1 MSSNDYITRRIFSV
15 GAMATGLAA
24 VTPALAQT
32 SPAPA
37 TPSQATPRR
46 GGTLVATWGGGEPQA
61 CYVPA
66 GGGSSPTFSSSKLFE
81 RLANRNM
88 DGAFEGALA
97 ESWKPSAD
105 FKSYT
110 IKIRKGV
117 KFHDGKDMTVDD
129 VVYSIGEIWKKY
141 AAASAMTD
149 FVSVE
154 APDAD
159 TVVMTYSK
167 PTPEFFFASTLSAN
181 VNYIV
186 PKHVYAG
193 SDPITNPANNAP
205 IGTGPW
211 KFKEWVRG
219 SHFEYVKNENYW
231 QKDLP
236 YLDRLIIRYVRDPA
250 GRAAAMEAGDIHI
263 GVFNPIAPPDIKR
276 LTATG
281 KFVATPKG
289 YEEAVW
295 STTLECNMRN
305 PVFAKREV
313 RQAIFHAI
321 NREFIAKTVYYG
333 YARPGTSP
341 IYSPNKEFF
350 TADTYRTGFDPK
362 KAAALLDA
370 AGLPKKPDGKR
381 FTVNLLAAG
390 WFPENG
396 KVGAYVKQALEDVG
410 VGVTLSVPDRPTS
423 IKRIYTDYDFDL
435 AISNQANPSEP
446 IPTTTQYFTTD
457 GIKKGVPFR
466 NANGYSNPDLDALVD
481 KIKVETDPAK
491 RKALVVEFQ
500 KITTQEAS
508 LLPLTE
514 LESITVAS
522 TKVQNHSNDPNYLA
536 AGWADIWL
544 AS

>member
-1 MSSNDYITRRIFSV
+1 MSNNDYITRRIFSV
-15 GAMATGLAA
+15 GAMATGIAA
-24 VTPALAQT
+24 VTPAFAQGTPAQT
-32 SPAPA
+32 
-37 TPSQATPRR
+37 TPKR

-88 DGAFEGALA
+88 DGVFEGALA

-110 IKIRKGV
+110 LKIRKGV
-117 KFHDGKDMTVDD
+117 KFHDGKEMTVDD

-181 VNYIV
+181 VNYIL
-186 PKHVYAG
+186 PKHIYAG

-281 KFVATPKG
+281 KFVATSKG

-350 TADTYRTGFDPK
+350 TRDTYRTAFDPK

-370 AGLPKKPDGKR
+370 AGFPKKPDGKR

-390 WFPENG
+390 WFTDNG

-410 VGVTLSVPDRPTS
+410 IGVTLSVPDRPTS

-446 IPTTTQYFTTD
+446 VPSTTQYYTSD

-466 NANGYSNPDLDALVD
+466 NASGFHTDEVDALVE

-491 RKALVVEFQ
+491 RKALVAEFQ
-500 KITTQEAS
+500 KVTTLECS
-508 LLPLTE
+508 NLPLVE

-536 AGWADIWL
+536 ASWYDIWL

>member
-1 MSSNDYITRRIFSV
+1 MAHRDDRISRRVF
-15 GAMATGLAA
+15 GARVFGAGVLATGLLGGIAPSFA
-24 VTPALAQT
+24 QGTPK
-32 SPAPA
+32 
-37 TPSQATPRR
+37 R

-66 GGGSSPTFSSSKLFE
+66 GGGSSPIFSSSKLFE
-81 RLANRNM
+81 RLARHAMN
-88 DGAFEGALA
+88 GGVQGVLA

-105 FKSYT
+105 FKLYT
-110 IKIRKGV
+110 IKIRRGV

-154 APDAD
+154 ALDAD
-159 TVVMTYSK
+159 TVIVKYSK
-167 PTPEFFFASTLSAN
+167 PTPEFFFASTLCGPVA
-181 VNYIV
+181 YIV

-211 KFKEWVRG
+211 KFEEWVRG
-219 SHFEYVKNENYW
+219 SHFEYVKNDSYW

-250 GRAAAMEAGDIHI
+250 GRAAAMETGAIHI

-281 KFVATPKG
+281 KFVATSKG
-289 YEEAVW
+289 YEESVW
-295 STTLECNMRN
+295 SVTLECNMRN

-313 RQAIFHAI
+313 RHAMFHAI
-321 NREFIAKTVYYG
+321 DRSFIAKTVFYG
-333 YARPGTSP
+333 YARPGTGP
-341 IYSPNKEFF
+341 IYSPNKAFF
-350 TADTYRTGFDPK
+350 TADTYKIPFDPK

-370 AGLPKKPDGKR
+370 AGFPKKADGKR
-381 FTVNLLAAG
+381 FSLNLLAAG

-396 KVGAYVKQALEDVG
+396 KIGAYVKQALEDVG
-410 VGVTLSVPDRPTS
+410 VAINLSVPDRPTS

-435 AISNQANPSEP
+435 AISNQANQSEP
-446 IPTTTQYFTTD
+446 VPATTQYFTTD
-457 GIKKGVPFR
+457 GIQKGVPIR
-466 NANGYSNPDLDALVD
+466 NASGYSNPEVDALVA
-481 KIKVETDPAK
+481 KIKIETDSAK
-491 RKALVVEFQ
+491 RKELVVKFQ
-500 KITTQEAS
+500 KIVALEAP
-508 LLPLTE
+508 LLPLVE

-522 TKVQNHSNDPNYLA
+522 TRVQNHSNDPDYLA
-536 AGWADIWL
+536 ASWADIWL

>member
-1 MSSNDYITRRIFSV
+1 MSNNDYITRRIFSV
-15 GAMATGLAA
+15 GAMATGIAA
-24 VTPALAQT
+24 VTPAFAQGT
-32 SPAPA
+32 PA
-37 TPSQATPRR
+37 QATPKR

-88 DGAFEGALA
+88 DGVFEGALA

-110 IKIRKGV
+110 LKIRKGV
-117 KFHDGKDMTVDD
+117 KFHDGKEMTVDD

-181 VNYIV
+181 VNYIL
-186 PKHVYAG
+186 PKHIYAG

-281 KFVATPKG
+281 KFVATSKG

-350 TADTYRTGFDPK
+350 TADTYKTGFDPK

-370 AGLPKKPDGKR
+370 AGFPKKAGGKR

-390 WFPENG
+390 WFSDNG

-423 IKRIYTDYDFDL
+423 IKRIYTDYDYDL

-481 KIKVETDPAK
+481 KIKVETDPVK

>member
-1 MSSNDYITRRIFSV
+1 MSNNDYITRRIFSV
-15 GAMATGLAA
+15 GAMATGIAA
-24 VTPALAQT
+24 VTPAFAQGT
-32 SPAPA
+32 PAQG
-37 TPSQATPRR
+37 TPKR

-88 DGAFEGALA
+88 DGVFEGALA

-105 FKSYT
+105 FKSYM

-117 KFHDGKDMTVDD
+117 KFHDGKEMTVDD
-129 VVYSIGEIWKKY
+129 VVYSVGEIWKKY

-167 PTPEFFFASTLSAN
+167 PTPEFFFGSTLSAN
-181 VNYIV
+181 VNYIL
-186 PKHVYAG
+186 PKHIYAG

-276 LTATG
+276 LTTTG
-281 KFVATPKG
+281 KFVATSKG

-350 TADTYRTGFDPK
+350 TADTYKTGFDPK

-370 AGLPKKPDGKR
+370 AGFPKKPDGKR
-381 FTVNLLAAG
+381 FTLNLLAAG
-390 WFPENG
+390 WFTDNG

-410 VGVTLSVPDRPTS
+410 IGVTLSVPDRPTS

-481 KIKVETDPAK
+481 KIKVETDPVK

>member
-1 MSSNDYITRRIFSV
+1 MSNNSYITRRIFSV
-15 GAMATGLAA
+15 GAMATGIAA
-24 VTPALAQT
+24 TTPVFAQGK
-32 SPAPA
+32 PA
-37 TPSQATPRR
+37 QATPKR

-88 DGAFEGALA
+88 DGVFEGALA

-110 IKIRKGV
+110 LKIRKGV

-141 AAASAMTD
+141 SAASAMTD
-149 FVSVE
+149 FVNVE

-181 VNYIV
+181 VNYIL
-186 PKHVYAG
+186 PKHIYAG

-281 KFVATPKG
+281 KFVATSKG

-350 TADTYRTGFDPK
+350 TRDTYRTGFDPK

-370 AGLPKKPDGKR
+370 AGFPKKADGKR

-410 VGVTLSVPDRPTS
+410 IGIALSVPDRPTS
-423 IKRIYTDYDFDL
+423 IKRIYTDYDYDL

-514 LESITVAS
+514 LELVTVAS
-522 TKVQNHSNDPNYLA
+522 NKVQNHSNDPNYLA

>member
-1 MSSNDYITRRIFSV
+1 MSNNDYITRRIFSV
-15 GAMATGLAA
+15 GAMATGIAA
-24 VTPALAQT
+24 VTPAFAQGT
-32 SPAPA
+32 PAQG
-37 TPSQATPRR
+37 TPKR

-88 DGAFEGALA
+88 DGVFEGVLA

-117 KFHDGKDMTVDD
+117 KFHDGKEMTVDD
-129 VVYSIGEIWKKY
+129 VIYSVGEIWKKY

-181 VNYIV
+181 VNYIL
-186 PKHVYAG
+186 PKHIYAG

-281 KFVATPKG
+281 QFVATSKG

-350 TADTYRTGFDPK
+350 TADTYKTGFDPK

-370 AGLPKKPDGKR
+370 AGFPKKADGKR

-390 WFPENG
+390 WFSDNG

-410 VGVTLSVPDRPTS
+410 VGITLSVPDRPTS

-481 KIKVETDPAK
+481 KIKVETDPVK

-508 LLPLTE
+508 LLPLVE